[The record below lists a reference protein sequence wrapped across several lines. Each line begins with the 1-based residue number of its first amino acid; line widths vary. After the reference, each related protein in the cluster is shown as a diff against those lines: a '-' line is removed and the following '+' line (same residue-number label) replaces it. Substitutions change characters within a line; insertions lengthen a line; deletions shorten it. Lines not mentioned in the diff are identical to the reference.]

1 MAAGGK
7 EVFKMGLDLSKPLD
21 LVIIGGGI
29 NGAAV
34 ARDAVMRGLSVFIC
48 DKNKFGSGTS
58 SKSSKLAHGGLRYLE
73 QFQFGLV
80 KSL

>member
-1 MAAGGK
+1 
-7 EVFKMGLDLSKPLD
+7 MGLDLSKPFD

-48 DKNKFGSGTS
+48 DKKQVWIWYIIEVF
-58 SKSSKLAHGGLRYLE
+58 
-73 QFQFGLV
+73 
-80 KSL
+80 